1 MHEVYLSSVKDTL
14 LVAVPFIT
22 VLVLAIFRLDTL
34 FWAPKKPAAPSTFR
48 RPGCGLDASGEPV
61 VVDPDGRPS
70 SVRPRKKQQLASGP
84 GLSVTKIG

>member
-14 LVAVPFIT
+14 LVAIPFIA
-22 VLVLAIFRLDTL
+22 VLVMAIFRLDTL
-34 FWAPKKPAAPSTFR
+34 FWAPKKQATPAAFR
-48 RPGCGLDASGEPV
+48 RPGCGLDESGEPV

-70 SVRPRKKQQLASGP
+70 SVRPRKKQQLGSRP